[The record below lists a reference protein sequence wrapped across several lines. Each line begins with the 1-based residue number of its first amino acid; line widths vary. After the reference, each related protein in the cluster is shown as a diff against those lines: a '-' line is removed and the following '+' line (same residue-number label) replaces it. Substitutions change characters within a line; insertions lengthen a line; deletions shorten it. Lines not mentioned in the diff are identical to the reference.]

1 MRHRNSDVWHN
12 VQGRQVN
19 VLYCMYKCVVD
30 IVNCI
35 VQPSN
40 ESAVQSDEIVM

>member
-1 MRHRNSDVWHN
+1 MFYIVCI
-12 VQGRQVN
+12 N
-19 VLYCMYKCVVD
+19 VLYVD

-40 ESAVQSDEIVM
+40 ESAVQYDEIVM